1 MSKHSKSKQKVVKK
15 VVKASKKPKA
25 KVFAKAVKKVSVK
38 VSPKKTHHISS
49 STIKNNVKISSAAQ
63 RIVQKVLDRTK
74 RLEKEDKG
82 IEAQLKQV
90 LLNQKLMLQKE
101 KEEITNQKKMLAE
114 EDILL
119 KEGAQEIKDD
129 KEMEELEKKQAEE
142 LNKLEELEKEIEKNM
157 EPHPL
162 LKVGLHDVIRG
173 SIGALAGVVIHYTF
187 VYGVKVAEQLTMF
200 RATMLF
206 VLCFLVGFVFLYVT
220 GFRKVQDRRVMFFM
234 PVRLVIL
241 YLVSLAMSILVLWF
255 FFPNFGYVYTES
267 YKQVASVMLP
277 ALIGACTADLIGKE

>member
-1 MSKHSKSKQKVVKK
+1 TKV
-15 VVKASKKPKA
+15 ASKE
-25 KVFAKAVKKVSVK
+25 S
-38 VSPKKTHHISS
+38 HLISS

-74 RLEKEDKG
+74 KLEKEDKG

-90 LLNQKLMLQKE
+90 LLNQKLMLEKE
-101 KEEITNQKKMLAE
+101 KEEIINQKKMLFE

-119 KEGAQEIKDD
+119 KEGVKEIKDD
-129 KEMEELEKKQAEE
+129 EEIVNFEKKQAEE
-142 LNKLEELEKEIEKNM
+142 LKKLEELEKEIEKHI

-162 LKVGLHDVIRG
+162 LKVGFHDVIRG
-173 SIGALAGVVIHYTF
+173 SLGALAGVVIHYTF
-187 VYGVKVAEQLTMF
+187 VYGVKVAEQLTIF
-200 RATMLF
+200 RASMLF

-220 GFRKVQDRRVMFFM
+220 GFRKVHDRKVMFFM

-241 YLVSLAMSILVLWF
+241 YLVSLAMSIIVLWF
-255 FFPNFGYVYTES
+255 FFPNFGYNYTES